1 MLILVVSL
9 LTSAPFPFDLP
20 NSLPLDSSGSD
31 YPCKMASATVEVR
44 PVNEWTVSS
53 TQELSFSGSAVHGG
67 GSCQIAV
74 TTDKNP
80 TKQSKFKVIYS
91 IKGGCPRVS
100 GPATFEFKILDI
112 LPDSDLVMAWTWFNH
127 IGNREM
133 YMNCANVKV
142 IGGASNTSKLEKLP
156 NMALANINVGSGASC
171 KTKESFDYTFAGV
184 GQNGDTVN
192 RVGAGPFVD
201 LCGSEAAVGTDSGS
215 SGSESGASDN
225 DSLDTPG
232 LGEGAAAA
240 TSPTSVSSTLIVTI
254 HPLNP
259 VTAPTAPANSEAPS
273 TSAAAPPSGGAALG
287 TCSFNSAV
295 LCNSETQFGLCNSAG
310 ILWQDVAPGTKCQNG
325 QIARRDFTRRV
336 QRVAV

>member
-1 MLILVVSL
+1 MLTLTRFSDAINANSVPASSIRSHGILILHAQSL
-9 LTSAPFPFDLP
+9 MPKLIYIEERQRKRLAGRRLRRQPFGSP
-20 NSLPLDSSGSD
+20 NSSPLDSSGSD
-31 YPCKMASATVEVR
+31 YPCKMASATVE
-44 PVNEWTVSS
+44 
-53 TQELSFSGSAVHGG
+53 ELSFSVSAVYSSGL
-67 GSCQIAV
+67 CQITV

-80 TKQSKFKVIYS
+80 T
-91 IKGGCPRVS
+91 
-100 GPATFEFKILDI
+100 
-112 LPDSDLVMAWTWFNH
+112 N
-127 IGNREM
+127 NREM
-133 YMNCANVKV
+133 YINYANVKV
-142 IGGASNTSKLEKLP
+142 ISGASNTSKLEKLP

-184 GQNGDTVN
+184 GQNGDTVD

-240 TSPTSVSSTLIVTI
+240 TSPASVSSTLIVTI

-259 VTAPTAPANSEAPS
+259 VTAPTAPANSEAPVESAQPTQAPAWS

-295 LCNSETQFGLCNSAG
+295 LCNGETQFGLCNSAG

-325 QIARRDFTRRV
+325 QITRRDFTRRV
-336 QRVAV
+336 QRVAI